1 MTGSWRVIGWEMN
14 NVPPPPS
21 QNVPAQMMQEGAHGA
36 PQNANAGVDQG
47 VYYAPPAAAH
57 AAGGQT
63 QTLII
68 IPRPSNFPTHQ
79 REENLMPWS
88 SAYPAPWNQ
97 YPMSTVPYGSVVN
110 SSFGTVISQ
119 GGAAYPPQFPGV
131 PPGQA
136 TYFVPC
142 LMPVNANG
150 EQQGGIVM
158 APGAQPFPIPNSSMS
173 MKPEKKRRRA
183 DDGKDSVER
192 KQSYIKKLARAREKQ
207 GDKWQKEAAQHI
219 AESSQG
225 KAPHVLHK
233 ANQVVAF
240 RGFLE
245 RMQRKGIV
253 TLEPLAEG
261 PEHEDKTNPL
271 GIKMWIVHD
280 TQQWWTEIKAWFE
293 DDPERFSERALFMM
307 LRRFGYKPFNKAPAP
322 ATSGKHR
329 EEEEGGSERLGGHN
343 E

>member
-1 MTGSWRVIGWEMN
+1 M
-14 NVPPPPS
+14 
-21 QNVPAQMMQEGAHGA
+21 H
-36 PQNANAGVDQG
+36 
-47 VYYAPPAAAH
+47 
-57 AAGGQT
+57 
-63 QTLII
+63 
-68 IPRPSNFPTHQ
+68 
-79 REENLMPWS
+79 
-88 SAYPAPWNQ
+88 
-97 YPMSTVPYGSVVN
+97 TVPYGSVVN

-119 GGAAYPPQFPGV
+119 GGATYPPQFPGV

-158 APGAQPFPIPNSSMS
+158 APGAQPFPIPNSSLNI
-173 MKPEKKRRRA
+173 KPEKKRRRV

-192 KQSYIKKLARAREKQ
+192 KQGYIKKLARAREKQ

-219 AESSQG
+219 AENSQG
-225 KAPHVLHK
+225 KTQHVLHK

-245 RMQRKGIV
+245 RMQKKGIV
-253 TLEPLAEG
+253 TLEPLADG

-280 TQQWWTEIKAWFE
+280 TQQWWTEIKSWFE

-322 ATSGKHR
+322 ATSGLDYGLRNTYARRHGFEHDPELFQRYYKR
-329 EEEEGGSERLGGHN
+329 
-343 E
+343 